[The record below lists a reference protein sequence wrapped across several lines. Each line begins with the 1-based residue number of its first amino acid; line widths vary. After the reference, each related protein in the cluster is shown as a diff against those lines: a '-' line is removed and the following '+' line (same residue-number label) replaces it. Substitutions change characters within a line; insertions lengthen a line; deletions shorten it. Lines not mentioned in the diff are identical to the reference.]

1 MPIKGYGN
9 NIDEVMPWI
18 YAYVVKIPPNYSVFT
33 FIGILKGKARC

>member
-18 YAYVVKIPPNYSVFT
+18 YEYVAKIPPNYSVFT